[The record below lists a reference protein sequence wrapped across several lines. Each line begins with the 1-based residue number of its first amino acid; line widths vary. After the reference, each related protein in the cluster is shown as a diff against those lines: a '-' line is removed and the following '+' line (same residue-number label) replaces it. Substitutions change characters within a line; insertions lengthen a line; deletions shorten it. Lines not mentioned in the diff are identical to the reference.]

1 MTESQWIEQAARI
14 IQPITFRSYDDLVA
28 YCLRN
33 GDGIETAT
41 RYADR
46 TYGDDMVN
54 ARAKA
59 AALYP
64 LVQQAVA
71 AERERCAVIA
81 ETWVIDWARP
91 SGHMPDD
98 IAAAIRQMKDVNDDR

>member
-1 MTESQWIEQAARI
+1 MTLAQWIEQAALI
-14 IQPITFRSYDDLVA
+14 VANHDAVKNDFPVVESVEDFRFD
-28 YCLRN
+28 
-33 GDGIETAT
+33 
-41 RYADR
+41 ADR
-46 TYGDDMVN
+46 DFYLAIG
-54 ARAKA
+54 AE
-59 AALYP
+59 LYP

-98 IAAAIRQMKDVNDDR
+98 IAAAIRQMKDVNDG

>member
-1 MTESQWIEQAARI
+1 MTKSQWIEQA
-14 IQPITFRSYDDLVA
+14 
-28 YCLRN
+28 
-33 GDGIETAT
+33 
-41 RYADR
+41 DR
-46 TYGDDMVN
+46 E
-54 ARAKA
+54 A
-59 AALYP
+59 AAAYMKRIRDTRWSVEGILNGGCDNTS
-64 LVQQAVA
+64 VVIAFARHRQQAVA